1 MNELVNDDKSLIC
14 SSHSDACKG
23 DVKWYPFL
31 PTHLSSGYS
40 ELNDLG
46 LCQYHFTE
54 SLSKAVREID
64 NLRYDIES
72 LVDELNWE
80 HSDCVS
86 QKEIEELI
94 SDNDCLMGVSNQV
107 ERLKDELWHRHNE
120 LGHAGG
126 LEFCEACN
134 LMNL

>member
-1 MNELVNDDKSLIC
+1 M
-14 SSHSDACKG
+14 
-23 DVKWYPFL
+23 
-31 PTHLSSGYS
+31 SSGYS

-54 SLSKAVREID
+54 SLGNAVREID

-72 LVDELNWE
+72 LEKELNYG

-86 QKEIEELI
+86 QKEVQELI
-94 SDNDCLMGVSNQV
+94 SDSDYLMERSNQV

-120 LGHAGG
+120 LGHAGA
-126 LEFCEACN
+126 LEFCNECN
-134 LMNL
+134 LMSL